1 MKLYAAAGLPEEE
14 LLKRCGGRTAHKGAR
29 HGLKASAKLERIERQ
44 EGSAKLSGA
53 STPVTAPSSPKPA
66 SPPLDAVLSSIVP
79 ASSPPTMAPIIGKV
93 KKSKKRQPEP
103 ESSVPFDAPL
113 EKKRKKTKKS
123 EDVHSLS
130 TESETPK
137 KKKKKKER
145 EEQTGDALLFIQ
157 NNAPAAIPSLVENL
171 TNSGTVKEKKRKKKK
186 LETENSVALTEAP
199 IVSSVTQ
206 EPIELPV
213 AALQDG
219 SERKKSKK
227 KKKKDVSEA
236 STISVSDDPVTVSV
250 EAVDVKKKKKKKP
263 KIESVSTAIPNFEEV
278 VVEKKEKKKK
288 KKKSSD

>member
-206 EPIELPV
+206 EPMELPV
-213 AALQDG
+213 AALEDG
-219 SERKKSKK
+219 SKRKKSR
-227 KKKKDVSEA
+227 KKKKDVSEL